1 MFQNSCI
8 ESAGLQSHRIDKWMV
23 RFLLQHALV
32 LDNRQSN
39 VTFGSTMPVSNPVG
53 NRDLLMR
60 SRITEEII
68 REAQVASSDSDEFCF
83 TS

>member
-8 ESAGLQSHRIDKWMV
+8 ESAGLQSHQIDKWMI

-32 LDNRQSN
+32 LDNRQSIA
-39 VTFGSTMPVSNPVG
+39 FDSTSPDSDTVG

-60 SRITEEII
+60 SRVTEGII
-68 REAQVASSDSDEFCF
+68 REAQAASTNFYGF
-83 TS
+83 PVTS

>member
-8 ESAGLQSHRIDKWMV
+8 ESAGPQPYRIDKWMV

-32 LDNRQSN
+32 LDNRQPY
-39 VTFGSTMPVSNPVG
+39 VAFDSTTPVSDPDG

-60 SRITEEII
+60 SRITEGII
-68 REAQVASSDSDEFCF
+68 REAQVASSNSYAF
-83 TS
+83 S